1 MKVVGKKQ
9 AVRGGAESR
18 VGSEPETDSRSGTGS
33 KSGVGSRSVAVSKP
47 RVGSKF
53 GTGSRSR
60 GAPKSGVATRL
71 DDTGKSSGSP
81 TPGVVAKKPRADAE
95 RNRNRLIEVAKAA
108 FADVGPEV
116 SLEEIARFA
125 GVGIGTLYRNF
136 PTRDAMLEA
145 VYRRE
150 VQQLAAAAAQL
161 LETRSPVEALRAW
174 MRLFIDYI
182 ATKKIIA
189 PALNSL
195 TGGTAE
201 LFASSSVL
209 IKTAVSSLV
218 DRAVAAG
225 DVRRDVDPI
234 DLLYALVGFANA
246 HNRPGWESSAR
257 RLIDILMAGLQC
269 GDA

>member
-1 MKVVGKKQ
+1 MGKKR
-9 AVRGGAESR
+9 AVRSVAELADGFR
-18 VGSEPETDSRSGTGS
+18 PETVPKPGVGFKSGTGS
-33 KSGVGSRSVAVSKP
+33 
-47 RVGSKF
+47 
-53 GTGSRSR
+53 TSR
-60 GAPKSGVATRL
+60 GAPESEVAARLGDTSKSSVSPTSGVV
-71 DDTGKSSGSP
+71 P
-81 TPGVVAKKPRADAE
+81 KKPRADAE

-116 SLEEIARFA
+116 SVEEIARFA

-150 VQQLAAAAAQL
+150 VQQLAAAAGQL

-174 MRLFIDYI
+174 MRLFIEYI
-182 ATKKIIA
+182 ATKRIIA

-201 LFASSSVL
+201 LFEASSVL
-209 IKTAVSSLV
+209 IKSAVSVLV

-225 DVRRDVDPI
+225 NVRRDVDPI

-257 RLIDILMAGLQC
+257 RLIDILIAGLQRE
-269 GDA
+269 DA